1 MKNLPDFLI
10 IGPPKCASTS
20 LHYYLGQHP
29 DVYVSDVKETNFFTH
44 DYSKG
49 LEFYSK
55 YFSRAGNAKAIGEA
69 TPSYFFLPFAIDRI
83 KKDIPAVKLIITFRN
98 PIERA
103 FSHWLMFKEEGKE
116 KKPFSEAIRINL
128 RQTEYVDFSGEK
140 GAKLWNNR
148 KNANVDNDEWIRIYL
163 QASLYA
169 ENLNSIYEK
178 FDSSQTHIIFLEDLK
193 NNFQQTMQNAF
204 DFIGVDKNFAVSKTE
219 SKNAHFNKK
228 YFRWLQSTIGFKN
241 AKYISGMMP
250 DDLKNLFRQNKK
262 EAGDIPKIS
271 EQDKLFLQ
279 DFFMADIKNLERI
292 VNRDLSDWLI
302 QKNDSITLAK

>member
-1 MKNLPDFLI
+1 MKNLPNFLI

-20 LHYYLGQHP
+20 LHYYLGQHA

-44 DYSKG
+44 DYYKG
-49 LEFYSK
+49 LDFYST
-55 YFSRAGNAKAIGEA
+55 YFSHAGSVKAIGEA

-83 KKDIPAVKLIITFRN
+83 KKDLPAVKLIVTFRN

-116 KKPFSEAIRINL
+116 KKSFSEAININL
-128 RQTEYVDFSGEK
+128 KQMDYVDFSGDN
-140 GAKLWNNR
+140 GADLWNNR
-148 KNANVDNDEWIRIYL
+148 RDAKVDNEDWIRIYL

-169 ENLNSIYEK
+169 ENLQSIYNK
-178 FDSSQTHIIFLEDLK
+178 FNKEQVHIIFLDDLK
-193 NNFQQTMQNAF
+193 NNFQLTMKNVF
-204 DFIGVDKNFAVSKTE
+204 DFLGVDKKFDVLRTE

-228 YFRWLQSTIGFKN
+228 YFRWLQSIIGFKN

-250 DDLKNLFRQNKK
+250 DDFKNFFRQKK
-262 EAGDIPKIS
+262 NNAGNMPVIQ

-279 DFFMADIKNLERI
+279 DFFMTDIKNLEKI
-292 VNRDLSDWLI
+292 TNRNLSNWLI
-302 QKNDSITLAK
+302 NKNDKITVTE